1 MITSGVGYTFTNSS
15 KGFSLEIEQQS
26 ITVETPFKV
35 FEDSTETGTSVIRVN
50 AGTINN
56 QLPTVGGAEIGTP
69 NAYLAKPGS
78 SGFVVLAIPASVS
91 TGAPFP
97 SGTPSVSF
105 NSSVPNNNTSTA
117 YVALA
122 KLNVTTSGD
131 NPPVLTISQLV
142 SGSLWG
148 ERFECGSQLDYW
160 FSQI

>member
-15 KGFSLEIEQQS
+15 KGFSLEIEQQTH
-26 ITVETPFKV
+26 TVETPFKV
-35 FEDSTETGTSVIRVN
+35 FEDSTETGTSIIRVN

-78 SGFVVLAIPASVS
+78 SGFVVLVIPASAS
-91 TGAPFP
+91 TGASFP
-97 SGTPSVSF
+97 SATPSVSF
-105 NSSVPNNNTSTA
+105 NSSVPTNTTTTA

-122 KLNVTTSGD
+122 KLTVTTSGD
-131 NPPVLTISQLV
+131 NPPVLTIGQLV

-148 ERFECGSQLDYW
+148 ERFKCGSQLDYW

>member
-1 MITSGVGYTFTNSS
+1 MITSGVGYSFTNSS
-15 KGFSLEIEQQS
+15 KGFSLEIEQQTHT
-26 ITVETPFKV
+26 IETPFKV
-35 FEDSTETGTSVIRVN
+35 FEDSTETGTSIIRVN

-78 SGFVVLAIPASVS
+78 SGFVVLTIPASIT

-97 SGTPSVSF
+97 SATTSVSF
-105 NSSVPNNNTSTA
+105 KASVPTNNAVTA

-122 KLNVTTSGD
+122 KLTVTTSSDGT
-131 NPPVLTISQLV
+131 PVLTIGQFV

-148 ERFECGSQLDYW
+148 ERFECGSQIDYW